1 MKSRFLKLFLICLLI
16 VIIFSSLT
24 YAENTKYYPAQPV
37 AITCP
42 GQNPDGLMVK
52 VVLEKEN
59 VDFFYHPFLEAENLK
74 NYPTIFIS
82 VGHSCKGVGA
92 AGIDFESELQRSKD
106 LIEEARAKNKF
117 IVLTHF
123 GGKNRREERSDKLL
137 KIAAPYADYMIIS
150 KSSNF
155 DNYFSEIAIKYD
167 IPLAEADNLSQIK
180 PIISRLF
187 NSKSKNVEYF
197 VNGDQKDKT
206 IIINAGIHGNEIAS
220 QLAAL
225 RLKKAEVNGGRLVI
239 IPRANPKAIT
249 AGKRNHP
256 DDQLL
261 NRSFPGK
268 IGGSPAE
275 NRAAEI
281 FKLIEKFSP
290 DLMLDLHE
298 SEEFNSVN
306 KNFVG
311 QSIIAYPDDQS
322 VWQAAQAVELINEGI
337 DKNIEKFALITPPKT
352 GTLVEA
358 VGKNLNIPAF
368 TLETCEKLELKER
381 IDYQIELITLLLNIN
396 GVELRW
402 P

>member
-1 MKSRFLKLFLICLLI
+1 MKSQFLKIALICTLI
-16 VIIFSSLT
+16 VIIFSPFID
-24 YAENTKYYPAQPV
+24 AENTKYYPAQPV

-52 VVLEKEN
+52 VVLEKEEI
-59 VDFFYHPFLEAENLK
+59 DFFYHPFLKSDDLS

-92 AGIDFESELQRSKD
+92 AGIDFETELQRCKD
-106 LIEEARAKNKF
+106 LIETARAKNKF
-117 IVLTHF
+117 IILTHF
-123 GGKNRREERSDKLL
+123 GGENRREERSDKLL
-137 KIAAPYADYMIIS
+137 NITAPYADYMIIS

-155 DNYFSEIAIKYD
+155 DNYFSEIAMKYN
-167 IPLAEADNLSQIK
+167 IPLAMADNLSQIK
-180 PIISRLF
+180 PIIRELF
-187 NSKSKNVEYF
+187 NSKSETVEYF
-197 VNGDQKDKT
+197 VNGSQSDKT
-206 IIINAGIHGNEIAS
+206 VIINAGIHGNEIAS

-225 RLKKAEVNGGRLVI
+225 RLKQAEVDGARLVI
-239 IPRANPKAIT
+239 IPRANPKAIA

-256 DDQLL
+256 DDELL

-268 IGGSPAE
+268 IGASTAE

-281 FKLIEKFSP
+281 FNLIEKFSP

-298 SEEFNSVN
+298 SEDFNSVN

-311 QSIIAYPDDQS
+311 QSIIAYPADKSISQGFE
-322 VWQAAQAVELINEGI
+322 AVELINKEI
-337 DKNIEKFALITPPKT
+337 DKNIEKFVLITPPKT
-352 GTLVEA
+352 GSLTQA
-358 VGKNLNIPAF
+358 VGKHLNIPAF
-368 TLETCEKLELKER
+368 TLETCKKLDLKKR
-381 IDYQIELITLLLNIN
+381 IDYQIKLISVLLKIN

>member
-1 MKSRFLKLFLICLLI
+1 MKSYFLKLSLLCI
-16 VIIFSSLT
+16 SIIIIFSLFS
-24 YAENTKYYPAQPV
+24 YAENIKYYPAQPV

-59 VDFFYHPFLEAENLK
+59 VDFFYHPFLEAENLET
-74 NYPTIFIS
+74 YPTIFIS

-92 AGIDFESELQRSKD
+92 AGMDFDSELQRSKD

-117 IVLTHF
+117 IILTHF

-137 KIAAPYADYMIIS
+137 KVVAPYADYMIIS

-155 DNYFSEIAIKYD
+155 DNYFSAIAMKYN

-180 PIISRLF
+180 PIISNLF

-197 VNGDQKDKT
+197 VNGDQSDKT

-225 RLKKAEVNGGRLVI
+225 RLKKAEVDGGRLVV
-239 IPRANPKAIT
+239 IPRANPKAIA
-249 AGKRNHP
+249 AGKRNSP

-268 IGGSPAE
+268 IGASTAE

-281 FKLIEKFSP
+281 FNLIEKFSP
-290 DLMLDLHE
+290 VLLLDLHE
-298 SEEFNSVN
+298 SEEFNSIN
-306 KNFVG
+306 KKFVG
-311 QSIIAYPDDQS
+311 QSIIAYPDDNS
-322 VWQAAQAVELINEGI
+322 IWQASQTVELINEGI
-337 DKNIEKFALITPPKT
+337 DKDIEKFVLITPPKT
-352 GTLVEA
+352 GSLAQA
-358 VGKNLNIPAF
+358 VGKHLNIPAF
-368 TLETCEKLELKER
+368 TLESCKKLELKKR
-381 IDYQIELITLLLNIN
+381 IDYQIELITLLLKIN